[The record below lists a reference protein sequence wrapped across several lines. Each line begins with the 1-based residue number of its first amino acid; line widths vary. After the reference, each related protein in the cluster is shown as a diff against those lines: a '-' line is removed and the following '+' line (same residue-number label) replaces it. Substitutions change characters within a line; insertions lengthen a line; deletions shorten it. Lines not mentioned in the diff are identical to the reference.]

1 MPRFAYKALDSSG
14 KSVNGNLDA
23 SDRKRALQQ
32 LSGNGL
38 RPLSVQS
45 LGESGSGEGDDE
57 EAETRD
63 FFGGSS
69 GGKRRFRLKR
79 AKSVVALEFLKRL
92 LVLLSSGM
100 SLGDAVSL
108 LSRRLTD
115 PQMQSLCQDLWRR
128 LSEGYTLAG
137 AMRAGPDLFAP
148 STIHLVEAGE
158 ASGNLI
164 PVLERIVAY
173 LEETREV
180 RKRLISNLT
189 YPAFVLSTA
198 VVVVIILLTF
208 LLPRIQE
215 MLDQLGGDLPLITQ
229 LLIGASENTATYG
242 PFVLV
247 GALLGVFAL
256 RRWRKTE
263 NGQRRTDLALLR
275 APLIGRIYLYSN
287 IYGTTNLMATLLGS
301 GVNTTETLRLV
312 ERTIPNLILRAKFA
326 HARRQIQEGVSMAA
340 AIQRVHYMPDL
351 AMDILTVGENT
362 GNIVNSLQDIN
373 RIYREELTKSLN
385 LLTTAT
391 VAIALGGAI
400 LLVAVIAISVVFS
413 VLSVGQSLQL

>member
-14 KSVNGNLDA
+14 KPVNGEFEA
-23 SDRKRALQQ
+23 TDRKRALQQ
-32 LSGNGL
+32 LSGQGL
-38 RPLSVQS
+38 RPLSVHS
-45 LGESGSGEGDDE
+45 VGDGGSGEGGDSD
-57 EAETRD
+57 AETRD
-63 FFGGSS
+63 FFGGGS
-69 GGKRRFRLKR
+69 GKKSRFRLKR
-79 AKSVVALEFLKRL
+79 SKSAVALEFLKRL

-115 PQMQSLCQDLWRR
+115 PQMQGLCHEIWKR
-128 LSEGYTLAG
+128 LSEGHTLAG
-137 AMRAGPDLFAP
+137 AMRAGPDLFSP

-180 RKRLISNLT
+180 RKRLIGNLT

-198 VVVVIILLTF
+198 VAVVIILLTF

-215 MLDQLGGDLPLITQ
+215 MLDQLGGDLPLITRI
-229 LLIGASENTATYG
+229 LITSSEATATYG
-242 PFVLV
+242 PFVLI
-247 GALLGVFAL
+247 AAILGVFAL

-263 NGQRRTDLALLR
+263 TGQRKTDLALLR
-275 APLIGRIYLYSN
+275 TPLIGRIYLYSN
-287 IYGTTNLMATLLGS
+287 IYGTTNLMGTLLGS

-312 ERTIPNLILRAKFA
+312 ERTINNVILRAKFA
-326 HARRQIQEGVSMAA
+326 VARRQIQEGVSMAT

-400 LLVAVIAISVVFS
+400 LLVAIIAVSVVFS

>member
-1 MPRFAYKALDSSG
+1 MPRFAYKALDAAGKPVSG
-14 KSVNGNLDA
+14 EIDS

-32 LSGNGL
+32 LTGNGL
-38 RPLSVQS
+38 RPLSVES
-45 LGESGSGEGDDE
+45 LGEETTSDKDV
-57 EAETRD
+57 ETRD
-63 FFGGSS
+63 FFGSDKGPS
-69 GGKRRFRLKR
+69 RFRLKR
-79 AKSVVALEFLKRL
+79 AKSAIALEFLKRL

-100 SLGDAVSL
+100 SLGDAVNL

-115 PQMQSLCQDLWRR
+115 PQLKDLCQSVWRR
-128 LSEGYTLAG
+128 LSEGHTLAS
-137 AMRAGPDLFAP
+137 ALRFHQKLFTP
-148 STIHLVEAGE
+148 STLHLVEAGE
-158 ASGNLI
+158 TSGNLI

-173 LEETREV
+173 LEESRQV
-180 RKRLISNLT
+180 RKNLISNLT

-198 VVVVIILLTF
+198 VGVVIILLTF

-215 MLDQLGGDLPLITQ
+215 MLDQLGGDLPLITRI
-229 LLIGASENTATYG
+229 LIGSSEAVINYG
-242 PFVLV
+242 PFVLLAV
-247 GALLGVFAL
+247 VLAVLGL
-256 RRWRKTE
+256 RRWRKTPS
-263 NGQRRTDLALLR
+263 GQHRTDLALLR
-275 APLIGRIYLYSN
+275 IPLIGRIYLYSN

-312 ERTIPNLILRAKFA
+312 ERTINNGILRAKFA
-326 HARRQIQEGVSMAA
+326 SARKQIQEGVSMAT
-340 AIQRVHYMPDL
+340 AIQRVRYMPEL

-362 GNIVNSLQDIN
+362 GNIVNSLLDIN

-400 LLVAVIAISVVFS
+400 FLVAVIAISVVFS